1 MGEFGGNGV
10 DGPGP
15 HFVEDEGGAT
25 LDSGEAVC
33 RFNTQ
38 AGGRL
43 ERYAWRTIPP
53 RASQQPSTRKNRP
66 KLLDL
71 VDPVGGALIDHFLP
85 LGTKPEEFAQGTH
98 QEYGD
103 FADGPYKSQ
112 VVDSGGEIRIG
123 LLRDGAIRAGK
134 RMAEVRMAKSA
145 AVRPGSSDIAVLY
158 RVINSSTRPLQILF
172 AVEFNLYAPGLA
184 PSYELGVMSFE
195 LERKQTTQNS
205 KLITQNSRRG
215 EGYYLIDGKQPS
227 DSTFSSCDV
236 TPNATMVALVNPA
249 GEMALQLG
257 WDRECDLW
265 RMPAGDGPGVRLLA
279 VWRLQLP
286 PRDNW
291 AMGLWLAPS

>member
-1 MGEFGGNGV
+1 MEGFGGNGAGV
-10 DGPGP
+10 PEP

-25 LDSGEAVC
+25 LDSGGAVC
-33 RFNTQ
+33 RFNAK

-43 ERYAWRTIPP
+43 ERYVWRTIPP
-53 RASQQPSTRKNRP
+53 ITSQQPSTRKNLP
-66 KLLDL
+66 KPLDL

-103 FADGPYKSQ
+103 FADGEYKSQ
-112 VVDSGGEIRIG
+112 VVNSGGEIRIG

-134 RMAEVRMAKSA
+134 RVAEVRMAKSA

-172 AVEFNLYAPGLA
+172 AVEFNLYAPGL
-184 PSYELGVMSFE
+184 SSSE
-195 LERKQTTQNS
+195 S
-205 KLITQNSRRG
+205 KG
-215 EGYYLIDGKQPS
+215 EGYYLIDGKQPP
-227 DSTFSSCDV
+227 DPTFSSSDV
-236 TPNATMVALVNPA
+236 SPNATMMALVNPI

-265 RMPAGDGPGVRLLA
+265 RMPAGNGPGVRLLA